1 MKWMSLWL
9 LLQVMSP
16 IWPLGPNP
24 IPGDPFIVINK
35 KTNQLVFFVDNQ
47 ERYQYTIASGKNDED
62 TPEGLFTIITKFK
75 DPEYSRKR
83 IPGKDERNP
92 LGSRWM
98 GFDARETN
106 GRIYGIHGTNQEES
120 IGKKVSG
127 GCIRMKKIDVEALYE
142 SVPLGTKVYIYNN
155 SEPPSFYARIF
166 HAINEKTSST
176 SP

>member
-1 MKWMSLWL
+1 MRWMSLWIL
-9 LLQVMSP
+9 MHIMSP

-35 KTNQLVFFVDNQ
+35 KTNQLVFFVENQ
-47 ERYQYTIASGKNDED
+47 EKYQFSIATGKNNED

-83 IPGKDERNP
+83 IPGKDSRNP

-98 GFDARETN
+98 GMDAHETN
-106 GRIYGIHGTNQEES
+106 GRIYGIHGTNREES
-120 IGKKVSG
+120 IGKNVSA
-127 GCIRMKKIDVEALYE
+127 GCIRMKNKEVESLFE

-155 SEPPSFYARIF
+155 SESPSFYAKLF
-166 HAINEKTSST
+166 HAMYEKTSSD